1 MASVT
6 SLTASVH
13 QRLATALSATLPT
26 ADADPLLR
34 RSDRADYQANGILA
48 LAKKAKAN
56 PRELATQVV
65 ARVESGELI
74 GEIEVSG
81 PGFLNITLTDRA
93 ITQNLAA
100 RYADD
105 TGRLGVPTA
114 ERPGTTVIDYAQPNV
129 AKEMHVGHLRSAV
142 IGDAVV
148 QILEFT
154 GENVVRRHHIG
165 DWGTQFGMLIQYLDE
180 HPHELDHKDA
190 RVSGEEAM
198 SNLDRLYKAARKLF
212 DSDEE
217 FKTRARRRVVDLQAG
232 DPHTL
237 ATWQK
242 FVDESKIYF
251 FSVFEKLDMEVRDAD
266 IVGESGYNDM
276 LDETCRLLEESGVA
290 VRSEGALCVFFDDVK
305 GPDGNPVPLIVKKS
319 DGGYGYAATDL
330 SAIRDRVFHL
340 KANSLLYVVDARQ
353 SLHFKMVFETAR
365 RAGWLND
372 DDVKAFQLAFGTVLG
387 KDGKPFKTREG
398 ETIRLVD
405 LLDEAIDRATA
416 VVREKA
422 EKVGLTEEE
431 IVENGRYVGIGAVKY
446 ADLST
451 SAVRDYKFDL
461 DQMVSLNGDTSVYLQ
476 YAYARIQSILR
487 KAGEAGPAAHP
498 ELELAPA
505 ERALGLHLDQF
516 GEAVAEVAESYE
528 PHKLAAY
535 LFRLATLLTSFY
547 DQCPV
552 LKAESPAQVENRL
565 FLVDLTARTLHRGM
579 ALLATRTPSPHA
591 PPPGYRPPA
600 AGRVALRHPRPG
612 RCRCLPLQSLAWR
625 PFPIRCPSWRPTR
638 AGVCSGLNSRFRR
651 GG

>member
-6 SLTASVH
+6 SLTASVN
-13 QRLATALSATLPT
+13 QRLATALSAALPET
-26 ADADPLLR
+26 GSADPLLR
-34 RSDRADYQANGILA
+34 RSDRADFQANGILA

-65 ARVESGELI
+65 TRVETGDVI
-74 GEIEVSG
+74 KDIEVSG
-81 PGFLNITLTDRA
+81 PGFLNITVTDQA

-100 RYADD
+100 RYEDPE
-105 TGRLGVPTA
+105 RLGVPYA
-114 ERPGTTVIDYAQPNV
+114 DNPGTTVIDYAQPNV

-148 QILEFT
+148 QLLEFT
-154 GENVVRRHHIG
+154 GETVVRRHHIG
-165 DWGTQFGMLIQYLDE
+165 DWGTQFGMLIQYLEE

-190 RVSGEEAM
+190 QVSGEEAM
-198 SNLDRLYKAARKLF
+198 SNLDRLYKAARGHF

-237 ATWQK
+237 AMWQK

-251 FSVFEKLDMEVRDAD
+251 FSVFEKLDMEVRDPD

-276 LDETCRLLEESGVA
+276 LAETCRLLEESGVA
-290 VRSEGALCVFFDDVK
+290 VRSEGALCVFFDDIK
-305 GPDGNPVPLIVKKS
+305 GPDGNPVPLIVQKS

-330 SAIRDRVFHL
+330 SAIRDRVFNL
-340 KANSLLYVVDARQ
+340 KANTLLYVVDARQ
-353 SLHFKMVFETAR
+353 SLHFKMVFDTAR

-372 DDVKAFQLAFGTVLG
+372 DVKAVQLAFGTVLG

-405 LLDEAIDRATA
+405 LLDEAIDRASA

-422 EKVGLTEEE
+422 QDLSEEE
-431 IVENGRYVGIGAVKY
+431 IAERGTQVGVGAVKY

-451 SAVRDYKFDL
+451 SANRDYKFDL

-476 YAYARIQSILR
+476 YAYARIRSILR
-487 KAGEAGPAAHP
+487 KAGEARPAAHP
-498 ELELAPA
+498 ELDLHEA
-505 ERALGLHLDQF
+505 ERALGLHVDAF
-516 GEAVAEVAESYE
+516 AETVAEAAKEYA

-535 LFRLATLLTSFY
+535 LYQLASLYTTFY
-547 DQCPV
+547 DKCPV
-552 LKAESPAQVENRL
+552 LKAETPQQVQNRL
-565 FLVDLTARTLHRGM
+565 FLCDVTARTLHRGM
-579 ALLATRTPSPHA
+579 ALLGIRTPE
-591 PPPGYRPPA
+591 R
-600 AGRVALRHPRPG
+600 L
-612 RCRCLPLQSLAWR
+612 
-625 PFPIRCPSWRPTR
+625 
-638 AGVCSGLNSRFRR
+638 
-651 GG
+651 

>member
-13 QRLATALSATLPT
+13 QRLATALTAALPE

-56 PRELATQVV
+56 PRELAAQVV
-65 ARVESGELI
+65 AQVESGEVI
-74 GEIEVSG
+74 KEIEVSG

-93 ITQNLAA
+93 ITENLAE
-100 RYADD
+100 RYADPEN
-105 TGRLGVPTA
+105 RLGVPLA
-114 ERPGTTVIDYAQPNV
+114 AHPGTTVIDYAQPNV

-251 FSVFEKLDMEVRDAD
+251 FSVFEKLDMEIRDAD

-290 VRSEGALCVFFDDVK
+290 VRSEGALCVFFDDIK

-330 SAIRDRVFHL
+330 SAIRDRVFNL

-372 DDVKAFQLAFGTVLG
+372 EDVKAFQLAFGTVLG

-405 LLDEAIDRATA
+405 LLDEAIDRATT

-422 EKVGLTEEE
+422 EKMGLTEEE
-431 IVENGRYVGIGAVKY
+431 IAENGRYVGVGAVKY

-487 KAGEAGPAAHP
+487 KAGEAAAPTAHP

-516 GEAVAEVAESYE
+516 GETLAEVAESYE

-535 LFRLATLLTSFY
+535 LFKLATLLTTFY

-552 LKAESPAQVENRL
+552 LKAETPAKVENRL

-579 ALLATRTPSPHA
+579 GLLGIRTPDK
-591 PPPGYRPPA
+591 
-600 AGRVALRHPRPG
+600 L
-612 RCRCLPLQSLAWR
+612 
-625 PFPIRCPSWRPTR
+625 
-638 AGVCSGLNSRFRR
+638 
-651 GG
+651 

>member
-6 SLTASVH
+6 SLSDSVQQQLAS
-13 QRLATALSATLPT
+13 ALSAALPD
-26 ADADPLLR
+26 AGSADPLLR
-34 RSDRADYQANGILA
+34 RSDRADFQANGILA

-65 ARVESGELI
+65 EQVRSGDVI
-74 GEIEVSG
+74 KDIEVSG
-81 PGFLNITLTDRA
+81 PGFLNITIADRA
-93 ITQNLAA
+93 ITENLAA
-100 RYADD
+100 RYADSD
-105 TGRLGVPTA
+105 RLGVPFA
-114 ERPGTTVIDYAQPNV
+114 AHPGTTVIDYAQPNV

-148 QILEFT
+148 QLLEFT
-154 GENVVRRHHIG
+154 GESVVRRHHIG
-165 DWGTQFGMLIQYLDE
+165 DWGTQFGMLIQFLDE
-180 HPHELDHKDA
+180 HPHELDHKSGE
-190 RVSGEEAM
+190 VSGEEAM

-237 ATWQK
+237 AVWQK

-251 FSVFEKLDMEVRDAD
+251 FSVFEKLDMEIRDPD

-276 LDETCRLLEESGVA
+276 LAETCRLLEESGVA
-290 VRSEGALCVFFDDVK
+290 VRSEGALCVFFEDVK
-305 GPDGNPVPLIVKKS
+305 GPDGNPVPLIVQKS

-330 SAIRDRVFHL
+330 SAIRDRVFNL

-353 SLHFKMVFETAR
+353 ALHFRMVFETAR

-372 DDVKAFQLAFGTVLG
+372 DVTAFQLAFGTVLG

-398 ETIRLVD
+398 ETVKLVD
-405 LLDEAIDRATA
+405 LLDEAVERATA

-422 EKVGLTEEE
+422 EKVGLSEQE

-476 YAYARIQSILR
+476 YAYARIKSILR
-487 KAGEAGPAAHP
+487 KAGEARPTAHP

-516 GEAVAEVAESYE
+516 GETVLEVAASHE
-528 PHKLAAY
+528 PHKLASY
-535 LFRLATLLTSFY
+535 LYQLASLLTTFY

-552 LKAESPAQVENRL
+552 LKAETPEQVENRL
-565 FLVDLTARTLHRGM
+565 FLVDLTARTLHKGM
-579 ALLATRTPSPHA
+579 DLLGIRTPE
-591 PPPGYRPPA
+591 R
-600 AGRVALRHPRPG
+600 L
-612 RCRCLPLQSLAWR
+612 
-625 PFPIRCPSWRPTR
+625 
-638 AGVCSGLNSRFRR
+638 
-651 GG
+651 

>member
-6 SLTASVH
+6 SL
-13 QRLATALSATLPT
+13 SATVEQHLASAISATVPE
-26 ADADPLLR
+26 ASADPLLR
-34 RSDRADYQANGILA
+34 RSDRADFQANGILA

-65 ARVESGELI
+65 SRVVTGEVI
-74 GEIEVSG
+74 KDIEVSG
-81 PGFLNITLTDRA
+81 PGFLNVTITDRA
-93 ITQNLAA
+93 ITENLAA
-100 RYADD
+100 RYADTD
-105 TGRLGVPTA
+105 RLGVPYA
-114 ERPGTTVIDYAQPNV
+114 DAPGTTVIDYAQPNV

-142 IGDAVV
+142 IGDSVV
-148 QILEFT
+148 QLLEFT
-154 GENVVRRHHIG
+154 GETVVRRHHIG

-180 HPHELDHKDA
+180 HPHELDHKA
-190 RVSGEEAM
+190 SEVSGEEAM
-198 SNLDRLYKAARKLF
+198 SNLDRLYKAARRLF

-237 ATWQK
+237 AMWQK

-251 FSVFEKLDMEVRDAD
+251 FSVFEKLDMEIRDPD

-276 LDETCRLLEESGVA
+276 LAETCRLLEESGVA
-290 VRSEGALCVFFDDVK
+290 VRSEGALCVFFDDIK
-305 GPDGNPVPLIVKKS
+305 GPDGNPVPLIVQKS

-340 KANSLLYVVDARQ
+340 KANTLLYVVDARQ

-365 RAGWLND
+365 RAGWLNG
-372 DDVKAFQLAFGTVLG
+372 DVKAVQLAFGTVLG

-398 ETIRLVD
+398 ETVKLVD
-405 LLDEAIDRATA
+405 LLDEAVERATA
-416 VVREKA
+416 VVRDKA
-422 EKVGLTEEE
+422 EKVGLTEQE
-431 IVENGRYVGIGAVKY
+431 IAENGRYVGIGAVKY

-487 KAGEAGPAAHP
+487 KSGEARPVAHP
-498 ELELAPA
+498 ELDLAPA

-516 GEAVAEVAESYE
+516 GETVLEVASAYE

-535 LFRLATLLTSFY
+535 LYQLASHLTTFY
-547 DQCPV
+547 DQCQV
-552 LKAESPAQVENRL
+552 LSADNPAEVVENRL

-579 ALLATRTPSPHA
+579 ALLGIRTPEK
-591 PPPGYRPPA
+591 
-600 AGRVALRHPRPG
+600 L
-612 RCRCLPLQSLAWR
+612 
-625 PFPIRCPSWRPTR
+625 
-638 AGVCSGLNSRFRR
+638 
-651 GG
+651 

>member
-6 SLTASVH
+6 SLSHSVE
-13 QRLATALSATLPT
+13 QRLASALTATLPE
-26 ADADPLLR
+26 AAGADPLLR
-34 RSDRADYQANGILA
+34 RSDRADFQANGILA

-65 ARVESGELI
+65 AQVVTGDVI

-81 PGFLNITLTDRA
+81 PGFLNVTVTDKA
-93 ITQNLAA
+93 ITENLAA
-100 RYADD
+100 RYAD
-105 TGRLGVPTA
+105 TARLGVPHA
-114 ERPGTTVIDYAQPNV
+114 AHPGTTVVDYAQPNV

-148 QILEFT
+148 QLLEFT
-154 GENVVRRHHIG
+154 GESVVRRHHIG

-190 RVSGEEAM
+190 DGVSGEEAM

-212 DSDEE
+212 DADEE

-232 DPHTL
+232 EPQTL
-237 ATWQK
+237 AIWQK

-251 FSVFEKLDMEVRDAD
+251 FSVFDKLDMEISDPD

-276 LDETCRLLEESGVA
+276 LHETCRLLEESGVA
-290 VRSEGALCVFFDDVK
+290 VRSDGALCVFFDDIK
-305 GPDGNPVPLIVKKS
+305 GPDGNPVPLIVQKS
-319 DGGYGYAATDL
+319 DGGFGYAATDL
-330 SAIRDRVFHL
+330 SAIRDRVFNL
-340 KANSLLYVVDARQ
+340 KADTLLYVVDARQ

-372 DDVKAFQLAFGTVLG
+372 DVTARQLAFGTVLG

-398 ETIRLVD
+398 ETVKLVD
-405 LLDEAIDRATA
+405 LLDEAVERATA
-416 VVREKA
+416 VVAEKR
-422 EKVGLTEEE
+422 EKVGLTDEEV
-431 IVENGRYVGIGAVKY
+431 VENGRFVGVGAVKY

-487 KAGEAGPAAHP
+487 KSEDARPVAHP
-498 ELELAPA
+498 ELALAPA

-516 GEAVAEVAESYE
+516 AETVLEAAAAYE

-535 LFRLATLLTSFY
+535 LYQLASLLTTFY

-552 LKAESPAQVENRL
+552 LKAETPELKENRL
-565 FLVDLTARTLHRGM
+565 FLIDLTARTLHRGM
-579 ALLATRTPSPHA
+579 DLLGIRTPEK
-591 PPPGYRPPA
+591 
-600 AGRVALRHPRPG
+600 L
-612 RCRCLPLQSLAWR
+612 
-625 PFPIRCPSWRPTR
+625 
-638 AGVCSGLNSRFRR
+638 
-651 GG
+651 

>member
-1 MASVT
+1 MAPVT
-6 SLTASVH
+6 SLSHSVEQH
-13 QRLATALSATLPT
+13 LSSALSATLPE
-26 ADADPLLR
+26 AAGADPLLR
-34 RSDRADYQANGILA
+34 RSDRADFQANGILA

-65 ARVESGELI
+65 SHVVTGDLI

-81 PGFLNITLTDRA
+81 PGFLNVTITDGA
-93 ITQNLAA
+93 ITRNLAA
-100 RYADD
+100 RYADAD
-105 TGRLGVPTA
+105 RLGVPHA
-114 ERPGTTVIDYAQPNV
+114 DRPGTTVIDYAQPNV

-142 IGDAVV
+142 IGDATV

-154 GENVVRRHHIG
+154 GESVVRRHHIG

-180 HPHELDHKDA
+180 HPHELDHKDSQ
-190 RVSGEEAM
+190 VSGEEAM
-198 SNLDRLYKAARKLF
+198 SNLDRLYKAARRLF
-212 DSDEE
+212 DADEE

-251 FSVFEKLDMEVRDAD
+251 FSVFEKLDMEIRDED

-276 LDETCRLLEESGVA
+276 LAETCRLLEESGVA

-305 GPDGNPVPLIVKKS
+305 GPDGNPVPLIVQKS

-330 SAIRDRVFHL
+330 SAIRDRVFHI
-340 KANSLLYVVDARQ
+340 KASTLLYVVDARQ

-365 RAGWLND
+365 RAGWLNE
-372 DDVKAFQLAFGTVLG
+372 DVKAHQLAFGTVLG

-398 ETIRLVD
+398 ETVKLVD
-405 LLDEAIDRATA
+405 LLDEAVERATT

-422 EKVGLTEEE
+422 VKVGLSEPE
-431 IVENGRYVGIGAVKY
+431 IVENGRYVGVGAVKY

-487 KAGEAGPAAHP
+487 KAGEARPVAHP

-516 GEAVAEVAESYE
+516 GETVHEVAAAYE

-535 LFRLATLLTSFY
+535 LYQLASHLTTFY
-547 DQCPV
+547 DQCHV
-552 LKAESPAQVENRL
+552 LSPDNSPEVVENRL
-565 FLVDLTARTLHRGM
+565 FLVDLTARTLHLGM
-579 ALLATRTPSPHA
+579 ALLGIRTPDK
-591 PPPGYRPPA
+591 
-600 AGRVALRHPRPG
+600 L
-612 RCRCLPLQSLAWR
+612 
-625 PFPIRCPSWRPTR
+625 
-638 AGVCSGLNSRFRR
+638 
-651 GG
+651 